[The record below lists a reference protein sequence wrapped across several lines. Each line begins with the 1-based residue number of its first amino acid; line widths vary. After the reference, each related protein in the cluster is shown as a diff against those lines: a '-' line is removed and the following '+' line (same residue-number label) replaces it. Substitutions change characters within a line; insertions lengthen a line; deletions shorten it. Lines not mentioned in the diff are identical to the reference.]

1 MTRRPRWS
9 PESEDESP
17 GQLNGDS
24 NERDG
29 EAGMFDTLDEQIES
43 TQGRSPTYAER
54 VVRYLAVAGLSALLF
69 GGLFW

>member
-1 MTRRPRWS
+1 M
-9 PESEDESP
+9 EDESP

-43 TQGRSPTYAER
+43 TQGRSPTHAER
-54 VVRYLAVAGLSALLF
+54 AVRYLVVAVLSVVLF
-69 GGLFW
+69 GGLYLGVWFLEY